1 MLLYPGELYRLL
13 GASSVIVT
21 HKGRKYLPIIEHIF
35 YCITYFTRQ
44 VLSFIHAFVLHTN
57 GLKVDADYIPEL
69 IFFSR
74 DFGGKCTNAG
84 NIRPFA
90 VVRKDIDVHE
100 RERLSNFK

>member
-44 VLSFIHAFVLHTN
+44 VLSFIHAFVLYTN

-69 IFFSR
+69 IFSR
-74 DFGGKCTNAG
+74 DFG
-84 NIRPFA
+84 
-90 VVRKDIDVHE
+90 
-100 RERLSNFK
+100 RE

>member
-1 MLLYPGELYRLL
+1 MLLYPGKLYRLL
-13 GASSVIVT
+13 GASSLIVT
-21 HKGRKYLPIIEHIF
+21 HKGLKYLPIIEHIF

-74 DFGGKCTNAG
+74 DFGVECTNAG
-84 NIRPFA
+84 NIRSFA

-100 RERLSNFK
+100 CERLSNFK

>member
-1 MLLYPGELYRLL
+1 MLLYPGKLYRLL
-13 GASSVIVT
+13 GASSLIVT
-21 HKGRKYLPIIEHIF
+21 HKGLKYLPIIEHIF

-74 DFGGKCTNAG
+74 DFAG
-84 NIRPFA
+84 NIRSFA

-100 RERLSNFK
+100 CERLSNFK